1 MEFAFLKQRPQTP
14 AGEPKPKPLP
24 GGETDLPKNPALFSS
39 MLESSGIPYLT
50 RRKDSDVAYPL
61 RVFSAHSLPKTTTQT
76 A

>member
-1 MEFAFLKQRPQTP
+1 MEFAFLKQWPQTP
-14 AGEPKPKPLP
+14 AGEPNPKPLP

-39 MLESSGIPYLT
+39 MLESSGIPYFT